1 MTTLH
6 TSESKCIQCSLVQR
20 FTCASIFAIII
31 TYNIFRLDVWH
42 SCNCQCDW
50 HTRAHVA
57 SLSSHKSQTLQGI
70 LAWRK
75 HRFLIA
81 IGRELAHISR
91 RMSFLMARLHTKRHE
106 NRFKCRIKPRKL
118 FISNV
123 LPSFRFVFLVPPQMT
138 CNFRKIPTR
147 PLVGVLPSNVLPPT
161 MSCRRRRRVGKVLSI
176 PHDF

>member
-1 MTTLH
+1 MSGIHVIVNVIGTHVH
-6 TSESKCIQCSLVQR
+6 T
-20 FTCASIFAIII
+20 
-31 TYNIFRLDVWH
+31 
-42 SCNCQCDW
+42 
-50 HTRAHVA
+50 AHVA
-57 SLSSHKSQTLQGI
+57 SFSSHKRQTLQGI
-70 LAWRK
+70 LPWRK

-123 LPSFRFVFLVPPQMT
+123 LPSCRFVFLMPPQMT

-147 PLVGVLPSNVLPPT
+147 PLVGVVRAT
-161 MSCRRRRRVGKVLSI
+161 YCRRQCRVGDDEWEKCFPFHMI
-176 PHDF
+176 FDYDFWNTSRHFIKMQ